1 MKKINF
7 AFRAKYITLSV
18 ASLLSASSA
27 IAAPTYSLPTEF
39 RDYQYC
45 EYLVNIPT
53 QPSATDRPIFNTTG
67 WNPCNGQTLNPTNI
81 VNDYNTQYPAGNP
94 TVLPNGAAS
103 VTVNYPRAWV
113 YDNAI
118 QSTPDTS
125 LYLISGGVTAGFG
138 GFNTSPSQGIYSPG
152 IVGRTTTW
160 IYDANTLIFQLI
172 DPDANVYVMQSYAQF
187 IDTSLTYADLQ
198 DIDYMVPRLEL
209 PTGWTYQVL
218 ELSQEFDNIANNDAQ
233 VLQDKLGNSYML
245 ANPTDSTLPVG
256 TIRATSSVPGP
267 LPIFGVGMAFGFS
280 RRLRARIKKAAD

>member
-1 MKKINF
+1 
-7 AFRAKYITLSV
+7 
-18 ASLLSASSA
+18 
-27 IAAPTYSLPTEF
+27 LPTEF

-53 QPSATDRPIFNTTG
+53 QPPATDRPIFNTTG
-67 WNPCNGQTLNPTNI
+67 WNPCNGQTLNPTDI
-81 VNDYNTQYPAGNP
+81 VSDYNTQYPAGNP
-94 TVLPNGAAS
+94 TVLPNGATS

-113 YDNAI
+113 YDDAI
-118 QSTPDTS
+118 QATPDTN

-152 IVGRTTTW
+152 LVGRTTTW

-172 DPDANVYVMQSYAQF
+172 DPSGNNYVMQSYAQF

-198 DIDYMVPRLEL
+198 DIAYMAPRLDL

-218 ELSQEFDNIANNDAQ
+218 ELAQEFDNIANNDAQ

-245 ANPTDSTLPVG
+245 ANPVDSSQPVG
-256 TIRATSSVPGP
+256 TIRASSVPGP
-267 LPIFGVGMAFGFS
+267 LPIFGAGMAFGFS